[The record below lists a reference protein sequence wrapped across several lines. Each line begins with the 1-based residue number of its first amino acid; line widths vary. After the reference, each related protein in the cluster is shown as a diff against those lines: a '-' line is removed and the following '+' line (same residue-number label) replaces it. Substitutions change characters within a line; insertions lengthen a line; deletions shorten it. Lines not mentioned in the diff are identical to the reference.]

1 MNFQSSYA
9 EVVNWK
15 INSLKVIFNRSPLN
29 IKTLIYMAVG
39 LYGTHSFEWPFLL
52 KFLCTKIVK
61 QSVFLVQS
69 IVFIHIFLIYGT
81 IMLS

>member
-39 LYGTHSFEWPFLL
+39 LYTVKTGIFSISFPQTVPLQITDLL
-52 KFLCTKIVK
+52 CKHMGNT
-61 QSVFLVQS
+61 VFVYWHKLVCV
-69 IVFIHIFLIYGT
+69 IT
-81 IMLS
+81 